1 MAREGG
7 GAGRGIGALSIPR
20 PGGGFTLIE
29 LLVVTACLGILAG
42 LLLPALARS
51 KGRAQS
57 LACLG
62 NIGQLSLAW
71 MMYADDS
78 GDRLPYNLGG
88 DRNLRLPASVLDR
101 NWVNNVMTWDL
112 DPGNTNLAF
121 IDKSPMGTYLSRST
135 AVFRCPADRVVSREQ
150 REAGWTGR
158 VRSYAMNAMVGDAGP
173 NVQNGGNVYNPG
185 YRQFL
190 ARSDFRRPADTFVF
204 IDEHPDSVADGYFL
218 NRGEEPKW
226 IHLPASTH
234 NQSAALAFAD
244 GHGEIH
250 HWRSPS
256 TYRPPRPDSGPL
268 PFDIPSGDTGDFEWL
283 ESRTSYDLPGR

>member
-1 MAREGG
+1 MVPREG
-7 GAGRGIGALSIPR
+7 R
-20 PGGGFTLIE
+20 GFTLVE
-29 LLVVTACLGILAG
+29 LLVVIAVIAILAG
-42 LLLPALARS
+42 MLLPALARS

-62 NIGQLSLAW
+62 NVGQLSLAW
-71 MMYADDS
+71 LMYADDYR
-78 GDRLPYNLGG
+78 DRLPYNLGG
-88 DRNLRLPASVLDR
+88 DRNQRFPPEVMDQ

-112 DPGNTNLAF
+112 APGNTNLAF
-121 IDKSPMGTYLSRST
+121 IAKCPLGPYLSGNVS
-135 AVFRCPADRVVSREQ
+135 VFRCPADRVLSREQ

-158 VRSYAMNAMVGDAGP
+158 VRSYAVNAMVGDAGP
-173 NVQNGGNVYNPG
+173 NVQNGGNIYNPG

-190 ARSDFRRPADTFVF
+190 SLSDFRRGSDTFVF

-218 NRGEEPKW
+218 NRGEEEKW

-234 NQSAALAFAD
+234 NRSAALSFAD

-250 HWRSPS
+250 RWVSAS

-268 PFDIPSGDTGDFEWL
+268 PFDVPDGDIADYDWL
-283 ESRTSYDLPGR
+283 ESRTSYEQSH